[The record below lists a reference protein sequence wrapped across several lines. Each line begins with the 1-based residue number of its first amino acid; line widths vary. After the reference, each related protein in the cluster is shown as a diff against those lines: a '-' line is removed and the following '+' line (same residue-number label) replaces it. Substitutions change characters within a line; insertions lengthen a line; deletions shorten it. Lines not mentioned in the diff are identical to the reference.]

1 METSTLY
8 YDTIATP
15 LGEMLL
21 AANELGLTG
30 IWFNAQQYFPT
41 ISERKRDA
49 QQVIIRDASAQ
60 LKSYFAG
67 ELTRFEIAL
76 APEGTA
82 FQKNVWQQ
90 ISRVAF
96 AQTCAYGAI
105 AHAIAKPS
113 ASRAVGAATGRN
125 PLSIVVPCHRV
136 VGSNGAL
143 TGYAGGMA
151 RKVQLLAH
159 EKCVAQGLRHAFLKT

>member
-1 METSTLY
+1 MDTTTLV

-15 LGEMLL
+15 LGEILL
-21 AANELGLTG
+21 AANETGLTG
-30 IWFNAQQYFPT
+30 IWFDAQQYFPK
-41 ISERKRDA
+41 IAAWKRDA
-49 QQVIIRDASAQ
+49 QHVIVREASAQ
-60 LKSYFAG
+60 LKAYFAG

-76 APEGTA
+76 APEGTV

-105 AHAIAKPS
+105 AHALEKPS

-159 EKCVAQGLRHAFLKT
+159 EKCIAQGLRHSFLTV